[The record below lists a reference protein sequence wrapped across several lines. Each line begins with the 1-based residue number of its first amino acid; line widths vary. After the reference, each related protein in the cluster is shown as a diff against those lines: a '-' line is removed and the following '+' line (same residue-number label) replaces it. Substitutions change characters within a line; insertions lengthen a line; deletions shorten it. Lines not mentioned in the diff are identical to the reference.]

1 MVMRRSSMM
10 LLAAL
15 AALVLGT
22 LALSSCAG
30 APAPAAP
37 AATEKVYTG
46 AGRAESLLAAMNA
59 AKMDAVRKAVIDMI
73 GVANERA
80 SSEKLQSV
88 LYGTRNPNAYVVTD
102 TMKTLRKDTDG
113 QTGDYLFECSI
124 AVRLEAVR
132 STLEANGLLGG
143 ETATPAEKTAAAGGE
158 SAAKT
163 AAAAAKVDAPAGGSA
178 SGGAAA
184 GAAASDLTPAEQKI
198 IRDYVERMTW
208 MVYFAEKSGMEP
220 FYAKAAVG
228 IANEYLA
235 SNTMEA
241 VDLDQ
246 VEKLK
251 SDKQKVYE
259 AETGESISIVQ
270 WIAQK
275 LNADAYIE
283 IDGVVSGESTGK
295 THYGQAS
302 ITLKA
307 FESSTGRLLA
317 SAPWNS
323 PKTMSTASAEAA
335 RINALQTSV
344 YKAMPVAISQAKAN
358 MAAAL
363 RDGIPYEL
371 VVQKT
376 PDSRLMSS
384 FRRALRGEPG
394 VKDVRSGTQS
404 AEETRFVVMLVG
416 TVDDLVDA
424 VFSVSGK
431 TPGLEGMKLVLSRG
445 KSVTFTTGM

>member
-1 MVMRRSSMM
+1 MRRSLLL

-15 AALVLGT
+15 AALG
-22 LALSSCAG
+22 LAACAG
-30 APAPAAP
+30 GPSPAAAPAPA
-37 AATEKVYTG
+37 EKVYTG
-46 AGRAESLLAAMNA
+46 AGKAGSLLAAMNG

-80 SSEKLQSV
+80 ASEKLQSV

-113 QTGDYLFECSI
+113 QAGDYIFECSI

-143 ETATPAEKTAAAGGE
+143 EAATAKEKTAAAGSE
-158 SAAKT
+158 STAQT
-163 AAAAAKVDAPAGGSA
+163 SAAAAVQDASV
-178 SGGAAA
+178 SE
-184 GAAASDLTPAEQKI
+184 LTPAEQKI
-198 IRDYVERMTW
+198 IGDYVEHMTW
-208 MVYFAEKSGMEP
+208 MVYFAGASAMDP

-235 SNTMEA
+235 SHTMEA

-251 SDKQKVYE
+251 GDMQKVYE

-323 PKTMSTASAEAA
+323 PKTMSTASSEAA

-344 YKAMPVAISQAKAN
+344 YKAMPVAISQAKAT

-363 RDGIPYEL
+363 RDGIAYEL

-376 PDSRLMSS
+376 PDSRLVSS
-384 FRRALRGEPG
+384 FRRALRNEPG

-404 AEETRFVVMLVG
+404 AEETRLVVMLVG

-424 VFSVSGK
+424 VFAVSGK
-431 TPGLEGMKLVLSRG
+431 TPGLEGMRLVLQRG
-445 KSVTFTTGM
+445 KSVTFTTGL

>member
-1 MVMRRSSMM
+1 MRRSSMM

-30 APAPAAP
+30 GPGPAPAAP
-37 AATEKVYTG
+37 APTEKVYTG
-46 AGRAESLLAAMNA
+46 AGRADSLLAAMNA

-124 AVRLEAVR
+124 SVRLDAVR

-158 SAAKT
+158 STAKT
-163 AAAAAKVDAPAGGSA
+163 AAAAASVEP
-178 SGGAAA
+178 AA
-184 GAAASDLTPAEQKI
+184 GAASDLSPAEQKI

-358 MAAAL
+358 MASAL

-376 PDSRLMSS
+376 PDSRLMST

>member
-1 MVMRRSSMM
+1 MLAMRSSSILLLAVLAAL
-10 LLAAL
+10 LLAA
-15 AALVLGT
+15 
-22 LALSSCAG
+22 CAG
-30 APAPAAP
+30 GPAQAPAPAP
-37 AATEKVYTG
+37 TEKVYIG
-46 AGRAESLLAAMNA
+46 AGKGESLLAAMNG
-59 AKMDAVRKAVIDMI
+59 AKMDAVRKAVVDTI

-80 SSEKLQSV
+80 ASEKLASV
-88 LYGTRNPNAYVVTD
+88 LYNTRNPNAYVITD

-113 QTGDYLFECSI
+113 QTGNFIFECSI
-124 AVRLEAVR
+124 AVRMDAVR

-143 ETATPAEKTAAAGGE
+143 EPATSKEKTPSAGGE

-163 AAAAAKVDAPAGGSA
+163 AAAAASVDTPAA
-178 SGGAAA
+178 S
-184 GAAASDLTPAEQKI
+184 AASDLTPAEQKI

-208 MVYFAEKSGMEP
+208 MVYFAEGATLDP

-241 VDLDQ
+241 VDLAQ

-251 SDKQKVYE
+251 GDRQKVYE

-295 THYGQAS
+295 TFYGQAS

-363 RDGIPYEL
+363 RDGISYEL

-376 PDSRLMSS
+376 PDSRLMSG
-384 FRRALRGEPG
+384 FRRALRNEPG
-394 VKDVRSGTQS
+394 VKDVRSGAQS

-416 TVDDLVDA
+416 TVDELVDA
-424 VFSVSGK
+424 VFAVSGK
-431 TPGLEGMKLVLSRG
+431 TPGLEGMKLVLQRG
-445 KSVTFTTGM
+445 KSVTFTTGL

>member
-1 MVMRRSSMM
+1 MRSSWM
-10 LLAAL
+10 LLLLACVAAL
-15 AALVLGT
+15 A
-22 LALSSCAG
+22 LASCAG
-30 APAPAAP
+30 SPAPAPAP
-37 AATEKVYTG
+37 AEKVYSG
-46 AGRAESLLAAMNA
+46 AGKAQSLLAAMNA

-113 QTGDYLFECSI
+113 QSGSYLFECSI
-124 AVRLEAVR
+124 AVRLDAVR

-143 ETATPAEKTAAAGGE
+143 EASTAREKTAAAGSA

-163 AAAAAKVDAPAGGSA
+163 AAAATSVEPPAA
-178 SGGAAA
+178 VA
-184 GAAASDLTPAEQKI
+184 GAASDLSPAEQKI

-208 MVYFAEKSGMEP
+208 MVYFAETSTLDP

-235 SNTMEA
+235 SNTMDA
-241 VDLDQ
+241 VDLSQ

-251 SDKQKVYE
+251 SDRQKVYE

-295 THYGQAS
+295 TYYGQAS

-371 VVQKT
+371 VVQRT

-431 TPGLEGMKLVLSRG
+431 TPGLEGMKLVLARG